1 MTRSHAPMRPQIVAG
16 LDIGSSKTAVVIA
29 EVSGDAPQR
38 AQVKVLGVGQAR
50 TGGIRREIVTDIEAT
65 TESVR
70 KAVKE
75 AELMAGVSVQTLY
88 TGIAGEHVHA
98 WPSTGVV
105 AVGRDE
111 IVPGDVERVHEVA
124 RAVVVPA
131 DREMIHAIPQEY
143 IVDAQDGI
151 RDPVG
156 MAGTRL
162 EAEVFIVTA
171 SGSACQNVRK
181 AVSRAGYGVAELVLE
196 PIASGLAVLSEDEKE
211 IGVALVELGGGTT
224 DVCVF
229 HERKIRHLA
238 SLPWGGATV
247 TNDIAKGLSLPYA
260 EAGRAKER
268 YGVARTDLVRPEET
282 FEIQGAAAGQT
293 RHVARELLAHIIEQ
307 RMDEILGLVAAELER
322 LDGGVQLGGGI
333 VLTGGGASLAGMV
346 ELAERSFAAP
356 VRVGVPGDGLGGL
369 ADSVRRPKFAT
380 AAGLAIYGSR
390 RFVSDGSDGGAAAG
404 ASVTGAIR
412 WVRDWISDFF

>member
-1 MTRSHAPMRPQIVAG
+1 MRPMVVAG

-29 EVSGDAPQR
+29 EIAGEGAAR
-38 AQVKVLGVGQAR
+38 TQVKVLGVGQAR
-50 TGGIRREIVTDIEAT
+50 TTGIRREIVTDIEAT
-65 TESVR
+65 TEAVR

-75 AELMAGVSVQTLY
+75 AELMAGVKVERLY
-88 TGIAGEHVHA
+88 TGIAGEHIHA

-105 AVGRDE
+105 AVGRAHGGRDQE
-111 IVPGDVERVHEVA
+111 VAPPDVERVNEVA
-124 RAVVVPA
+124 RAVPIPA

-156 MAGTRL
+156 MAGMRL
-162 EAEVFIVTA
+162 EAEVFIVT
-171 SGSACQNVRK
+171 GSASAAQNIRK
-181 AVSRAGYGVAELVLE
+181 AVTRAGYQVAELVLE
-196 PIASGLAVLSEDEKE
+196 PLASSLAVMSEDEKE
-211 IGVALVELGGGTT
+211 IGTALVELGGGTT
-224 DVCVF
+224 DVAVF
-229 HERKIRHLA
+229 HERKVRHLA

-268 YGVARTDLVRPEET
+268 WGSARSDLVSPAET
-282 FEIQGAAAGQT
+282 FEIAGPAQGQL
-293 RHVARELLAHIIEQ
+293 RHVARELLAHIVEQ
-307 RMDEILGLVAAELER
+307 RLDEIFGLVAAELDR
-322 LDGGVQLGGGI
+322 SGLGQQLGGGI
-333 VLTGGGASLAGMV
+333 VLTGGGASLAGIV

-380 AAGLAIYGSR
+380 AAGLVIYGSR
-390 RFVSDGSDGGAAAG
+390 RLIDDTPEGAAAG
-404 ASVTGAIR
+404 ATVTGAIR
-412 WVRDWISDFF
+412 RMRDWLADFF